1 MKKKTRPCWVVL
13 APGGIEAVKREVR
26 AALRARFRAEEDD
39 DMPVQWLVEAGSGP
53 YCAVLEFNPGSEC
66 SGDEELAQRLSQRFA
81 GPTYVLWLAEDM
93 ERVQVFEAGEWQGD
107 AKVWPDALAAHLGCR
122 FPRMDATASL
132 VDAESLV
139 PRKVPEAAK
148 GERKLGRLT
157 VAQWK
162 HMIEHDSSS
171 VSLMLGFEPEAT
183 MAVVLTTL
191 SDPSA
196 DARAVAARLA
206 SLFSMSELGERF
218 APTLAKL
225 EQMAASDPDESVRE
239 AAREGHAY
247 LHEWLE

>member
-1 MKKKTRPCWVVL
+1 
-13 APGGIEAVKREVR
+13 
-26 AALRARFRAEEDD
+26 
-39 DMPVQWLVEAGSGP
+39 
-53 YCAVLEFNPGSEC
+53 
-66 SGDEELAQRLSQRFA
+66 
-81 GPTYVLWLAEDM
+81 
-93 ERVQVFEAGEWQGD
+93 
-107 AKVWPDALAAHLGCR
+107 
-122 FPRMDATASL
+122 
-132 VDAESLV
+132 V

-171 VSLMLGFEPEAT
+171 VSLMLGLEPEAT
-183 MAVVLTTL
+183 MAVVLTAL